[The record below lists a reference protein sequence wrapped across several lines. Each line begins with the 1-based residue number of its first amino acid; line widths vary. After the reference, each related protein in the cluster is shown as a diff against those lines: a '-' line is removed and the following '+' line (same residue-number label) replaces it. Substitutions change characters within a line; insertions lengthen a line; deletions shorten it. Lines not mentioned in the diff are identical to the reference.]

1 MTYEDEEL
9 AEAALLL
16 ATTQVDRKMP
26 VSLER
31 AILDRGSVVA
41 SEVRFS
47 TTKAAALAVDEAHDE
62 HEAPRAIVRRPSF
75 ARRWGGWLAA
85 AACFSIVVYQ
95 WRVHTLAEH
104 ARLAAVQAAR
114 VIPVS
119 NTAGVVVA
127 EVDPRDALV
136 TVRLLPA
143 NAPGERYELWLS
155 PAGPDQAVAVGSF
168 VCNGECRA
176 RSFALQRTA
185 SLSPMKRAFITQNPA
200 AEPAPVGPGLP
211 AAARVVGAGSDAAR

>member
-16 ATTQVDRKMP
+16 STTEVDRKMP
-26 VSLER
+26 ASLQR
-31 AILDRGSVVA
+31 AILDRGKVVA

-47 TTKAAALAVDEAHDE
+47 TTKAAALAVDEAPDE
-62 HEAPRAIVRRPSF
+62 HDARAVVRRPSF

-104 ARLAAVQAAR
+104 ARLAAAQAAHL
-114 VIPVS
+114 IPVS
-119 NTAGVVVA
+119 DAAGVVVA
-127 EVDPRDALV
+127 EVAPRDALV

-168 VCNGECRA
+168 VCNGECRE
-176 RSFALQRTA
+176 RPFALQRTLP
-185 SLSPMKRAFITQNPA
+185 LSPMKRAFITQNPTT
-200 AEPAPVGPGLP
+200 EPAPVAPGLP
-211 AAARVVGAGSDAAR
+211 AAARVVGEGSVVAR